1 MRKLLFDK
9 LINKNL
15 WKIIAPQWMKAPP
28 LTATKISQFRLVY
41 GIMDKMDVTA
51 QPKTPVS
58 HTNTTIQIHTYKR
71 LASSIAKSFAL
82 SVDEFALFQFNSI
95 QFAALLFLS
104 ICVYF
109 TFDKWW
115 MPKRPSNRRPPLPQ
129 AQAHSLAQNARTCIF
144 QPIQNWFYWVTQ
156 FVLTIFIEIRKLC
169 AICHPK
175 FVPWQTFL
183 VWHTAQHSTAHGF
196 GSVSNWCAHSIPQFY
211 MQTKAKWK
219 AKTNIRNFV
228 RWSREYVISFSE
240 HGQPYGNSRE
250 RAHRPYH
257 K

>member
-28 LTATKISQFRLVY
+28 RTATKISQFRLVY

-51 QPKTPVS
+51 QPKNPVS

-169 AICHPK
+169 EICHPK

-183 VWHTAQHSTAHGF
+183 VWHTAHDTQHTVSGPFPIDARIQYHNFICKQKQNGKQKQISATLFDGLVNTLLASASTA
-196 GSVSNWCAHSIPQFY
+196 NRMEIL
-211 MQTKAKWK
+211 
-219 AKTNIRNFV
+219 
-228 RWSREYVISFSE
+228 SRTHTPTIS
-240 HGQPYGNSRE
+240 
-250 RAHRPYH
+250 
-257 K
+257 

>member
-51 QPKTPVS
+51 QPKNPVS

-95 QFAALLFLS
+95 QLNLLLCSSFLFVCTLHL
-104 ICVYF
+104 INDEC
-109 TFDKWW
+109 
-115 MPKRPSNRRPPLPQ
+115 PKDHLTVG
-129 AQAHSLAQNARTCIF
+129 HHYHKHKHTLSLRTHAPVFFSQSKID
-144 QPIQNWFYWVTQ
+144 
-156 FVLTIFIEIRKLC
+156 FIE
-169 AICHPK
+169 
-175 FVPWQTFL
+175 
-183 VWHTAQHSTAHGF
+183 
-196 GSVSNWCAHSIPQFY
+196 
-211 MQTKAKWK
+211 
-219 AKTNIRNFV
+219 
-228 RWSREYVISFSE
+228 
-240 HGQPYGNSRE
+240 
-250 RAHRPYH
+250 
-257 K
+257 